1 MEPEDLHEWL
11 ESLWGE
17 YEESLRRSG
26 ESEAAA
32 QANVARNRRELFDGD
47 EPKPGHY
54 FFVLRSGV
62 EVVGRVWIACS
73 SESPT
78 EAYIFDVIVPENHR
92 GEGWGREVMLRAE
105 DWARGEGIS
114 RIGLNVFGY
123 NTVARRLYE
132 SLGYRETAIR
142 MLKDLNPPIEEE
154 TVH

>member
-1 MEPEDLHEWL
+1 MGTEDLHEWL

-32 QANVARNRRELFDGD
+32 RANVARNRRELFDGD
-47 EPKPGHY
+47 EPKAGHH
-54 FFVLRSGV
+54 FFVLRSGT
-62 EVVGRVWIACS
+62 EVVGRVWIAVQ

-78 EAYIFDVIVPENHR
+78 EAYIFDVIVPEERR
-92 GEGWGREVMLRAE
+92 GEGWGREAMLRAE
-105 DWARGEGIS
+105 TWARGKGIS
-114 RIGLNVFGY
+114 RLGLNVFGY

-142 MLKDLNPPIEEE
+142 MLKDLDPPVEEE
-154 TVH
+154 TIH